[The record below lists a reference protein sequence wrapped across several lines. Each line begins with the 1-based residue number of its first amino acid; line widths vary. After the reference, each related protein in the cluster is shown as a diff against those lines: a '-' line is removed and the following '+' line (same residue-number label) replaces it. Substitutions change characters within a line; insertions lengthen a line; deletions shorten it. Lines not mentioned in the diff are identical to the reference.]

1 MKKILLVILIF
12 TIFLYT
18 FCYSISEAKKLRI
31 EIKELE
37 RIVEVHKKGIDKLE
51 LTNKEVIKNTE
62 NNNLYSRNIY
72 DELTKQIKELQK
84 TITYFNEYQQFRCYI
99 KNYNIETGEL
109 LIDKIEWL
117 SYSDKE
123 RREELNLGDEIAY
136 IINEVEESI
145 KYYTDNYTILEILRD
160 ASTQVEV
167 NSKEFHNRINSE
179 DYVQIYEI
187 TIVDDKVLKVSQCY
201 LP

>member
-12 TIFLYT
+12 IILLYT
-18 FCYSISEAKKLRI
+18 FCYSINETKKFKI
-31 EIKELE
+31 EIKELK
-37 RIVEVHKKGIDKLE
+37 RIVEEQKKDIEKIE
-51 LTNKEVIKNTE
+51 LTNKEVIENIG
-62 NNNLYSRNIY
+62 NNNLYNRNIY

-84 TITYFNEYQQFRCYI
+84 TIKYFNEYQQFRCYI
-99 KNYNIETGEL
+99 ENYNIETGEL
-109 LIDKIEWL
+109 LIDEIEWL

-123 RREELNLGDEIAY
+123 RREELNLGDEITY

-145 KYYTDNYTILEILRD
+145 KYYTDNYTIFEILRD

-187 TIVDDKVLKVSQCY
+187 TIVNDKVLKVSQCY